1 MDFKWMAVL
10 DGKHR
15 HIYSDKKQVKRQ
27 RGGFRRPFGVYWL
40 PHSSQWQCVV

>member
-27 RGGFRRPFGVYWL
+27 RGGFRRPSAWNLGL
-40 PHSSQWQCVV
+40 TANSGRR